1 MKQLKLSWIEIRVKS
16 KKERKKEKRK
26 DKKGYYRRIKSASS
40 VGSNE
45 AIILYVGKC
54 AL

>member
-1 MKQLKLSWIEIRVKS
+1 LKSESNQKR
-16 KKERKKEKRK
+16 KKERKKERK
-26 DKKGYYRRIKSASS
+26 KKERVKESNGYYRRIKSASF